1 MTRQAIHIEPRL
13 SGVGPTGCPSGI
25 AIIGMAGRF
34 PGANNIDEFW
44 GNLRDGVESV
54 SLFTDQEL
62 REAGVAAATLRDPR
76 YVKAAPVLD
85 GVDLFDASFFN
96 CSPRE
101 ARITDP
107 QHRLFLECA
116 WQALENAG
124 YVVRIRE
131 PDWHQHRM
139 LKGPEADINLHV
151 FSSGCPEIER
161 ILALRDR
168 LRTDLADRDLYEST
182 KRDLAKREWACV
194 DDYALAKSTVI
205 EEIIARA

>member
-1 MTRQAIHIEPRL
+1 MK
-13 SGVGPTGCPSGI
+13 I
-25 AIIGMAGRF
+25 AIEDYD
-34 PGANNIDEFW
+34 PHW
-44 GNLRDGVESV
+44 
-54 SLFTDQEL
+54 QEL
-62 REAGVAAATLRDPR
+62 FEREASRIRSALGPRAMRIEHTGSTAVPGLAA
-76 YVKAAPVLD
+76 KPVI
-85 GVDLFDASFFN
+85 DLLLVVVHSADEDAYL
-96 CSPRE
+96 P
-101 ARITDP
+101 
-107 QHRLFLECA
+107 
-116 WQALENAG
+116 ALENAG

-194 DDYALAKSTVI
+194 EDYALAKSAVI